1 MTREPGDL
9 PSHEMNSSRP
19 PGDAGMEPALR
30 SDDPTATFGAT
41 AAQAVNPAGTCVTV
55 VVCHSCRR
63 EADAIDYPRPGSRLH
78 ESVRTA
84 ADGTGIAV
92 RRVGCLG
99 NCKRGISAAI
109 LRDGAWS
116 YVFGELTEDSAADLI
131 AGAKLFAGSTDGFMP
146 FRARP
151 ESLKRGLIARV
162 PLIEH
167 VPPDDPTKDA
177 E

>member
-1 MTREPGDL
+1 M
-9 PSHEMNSSRP
+9 
-19 PGDAGMEPALR
+19 R
-30 SDDPTATFGAT
+30 SDEALATFDA
-41 AAQAVNPAGTCVTV
+41 PAGAADDRSPAAEAGAGVTV

-63 EADAIDYPRPGSRLH
+63 QDDPMDYPRPGSRLH
-78 ESVRTA
+78 DALKTA
-84 ADGTGIAV
+84 AHGTGVAV
-92 RRVGCLG
+92 RSVGCLG
-99 NCKRGISAAI
+99 NCRRGISAAI

-116 YVFGELTEDSAADLI
+116 YVFGELGEDSAADLV
-131 AGAKLFAGSTDGFMP
+131 AGATLLAGATDGFMP

-167 VPPDDPTKDA
+167 VPPDDHKKDA